1 MSKEI
6 EDFIRGNKAAFD
18 TEVPGDHLWSK
29 MEQQLNSAAE
39 ASNKAETALNEA
51 DGTLNKTDVPLKEME
66 RLNKVGHLNKRQQQF
81 NKAAQRQ
88 PKSWWWIGI
97 AASLLVVLGIGYM
110 YNQKVQPGNAL
121 AQVNPQ
127 QAKKQVRFSSMIAQ
141 KADSLEVYAAENPE
155 LYQKFA
161 SDLERIQA
169 DYDLLKKDLVK
180 SPNQEFVIR
189 AMEKNLELQL
199 QVVSQQLQI
208 INQVRQVNK
217 DSQL

>member
-1 MSKEI
+1 MSKKI

-39 ASNKAETALNEA
+39 ALNKADAALNE
-51 DGTLNKTDVPLKEME
+51 TDVPLKEAK
-66 RLNKVGHLNKRQQQF
+66 RLNKVGQSNLGEQQF

-97 AASLLVVLGIGYM
+97 AASLLVILGIGYM

-127 QAKKQVRFSSMIAQ
+127 QAKKQVQFSSMIAQ

-155 LYQKFA
+155 LYQRFA

>member
-1 MSKEI
+1 MSKRI
-6 EDFIRGNKAAFD
+6 EDFIRENKTAFD
-18 TEVPGDHLWSK
+18 TEVPGDHLWLK
-29 MEQQLNSAAE
+29 MEESLKKTEHSLKNSE
-39 ASNKAETALNEA
+39 QK
-51 DGTLNKTDVPLKEME
+51 
-66 RLNKVGHLNKRQQQF
+66 
-81 NKAAQRQ
+81 Q

-110 YNQKVQPGNAL
+110 YNQKVQPSNAL
-121 AQVNPQ
+121 AQVSPV

-141 KADSLEVYAAENPE
+141 KADSLQVLATENPE
-155 LYQKFA
+155 LYQKFTT
-161 SDLERIQA
+161 DLEGIQA
-169 DYDLLKKDLVK
+169 DYDMLKKDLVK

>member
-1 MSKEI
+1 MSKKI

-29 MEQQLNSAAE
+29 MEQRLNSAAE
-39 ASNKAETALNEA
+39 ALNKADAALNE
-51 DGTLNKTDVPLKEME
+51 TDVPLKEME
-66 RLNKVGHLNKRQQQF
+66 RLNKVRHLKKGEQQF

>member
-29 MEQQLNSAAE
+29 MEQQLNSAPE
-39 ASNKAETALNEA
+39 ASNKADAAMNEA
-51 DGTLNKTDVPLKEME
+51 DVPLKEAK
-66 RLNKVGHLNKRQQQF
+66 RLNKVGQSNLGEQQF

-110 YNQKVQPGNAL
+110 YNHKVQPGNAL

>member
-1 MSKEI
+1 
-6 EDFIRGNKAAFD
+6 
-18 TEVPGDHLWSK
+18 
-29 MEQQLNSAAE
+29 
-39 ASNKAETALNEA
+39 
-51 DGTLNKTDVPLKEME
+51 
-66 RLNKVGHLNKRQQQF
+66 
-81 NKAAQRQ
+81 
-88 PKSWWWIGI
+88 
-97 AASLLVVLGIGYM
+97 
-110 YNQKVQPGNAL
+110 
-121 AQVNPQ
+121 
-127 QAKKQVRFSSMIAQ
+127 
-141 KADSLEVYAAENPE
+141 

>member
-29 MEQQLNSAAE
+29 MEQRLNKAEE
-39 ASNKAETALNEA
+39 ASNKADVGLNDA
-51 DGTLNKTDVPLKEME
+51 E
-66 RLNKVGHLNKRQQQF
+66 RLNKVEQLNKGKQQF
-81 NKAAQRQ
+81 NKTAQKQ

-110 YNQKVQPGNAL
+110 YNQKVQPGNPL
-121 AQVNPQ
+121 AQVSPK
-127 QAKKQVRFSSMIAQ
+127 QAKKQVQFSSMIAQ

-169 DYDLLKKDLVK
+169 DYDMLKKDLVK
-180 SPNQEFVIR
+180 SPNQAFVIR

>member
-1 MSKEI
+1 MSKKI

-39 ASNKAETALNEA
+39 ALNKADAALNE
-51 DGTLNKTDVPLKEME
+51 TDVPLKEAK
-66 RLNKVGHLNKRQQQF
+66 RLNKVGQSNLGEQQF

-97 AASLLVVLGIGYM
+97 AASLLVILGIGYM

-141 KADSLEVYAAENPE
+141 KTDSLEVYAAENPE

>member
-29 MEQQLNSAAE
+29 MEQRLNSAAE
-39 ASNKAETALNEA
+39 SSTKADAALNEA
-51 DGTLNKTDVPLKEME
+51 DVPLKEAK
-66 RLNKVGHLNKRQQQF
+66 RLNKVGHLNIGEQQF

-127 QAKKQVRFSSMIAQ
+127 QAKKQVQFSSMIAQ

-199 QVVSQQLQI
+199 QVVSQQLHI

>member
-39 ASNKAETALNEA
+39 ALNKAEAALNEA
-51 DGTLNKTDVPLKEME
+51 DVPYKEVE
-66 RLNKVGHLNKRQQQF
+66 RLNKVGHLNKGEQQF

-97 AASLLVVLGIGYM
+97 AASLLVVVGIGYM
-110 YNQKVQPGNAL
+110 YNQKVQPGSAL